1 MPLLPAGT
9 RPTRCPG
16 EFRHAPTRLAASRR
30 YLRPDGAHHARQNGA
45 PLIVE
50 GIEGSA
56 PPSDALPDADVVANG
71 VTRQLLHAE
80 SATEVR
86 DILLHAVRQLGG
98 TTVLAAHADDDAL
111 PVDLSLGAGQPLLP
125 TAVPGSAAHASLER
139 HLPRLVADAR
149 RALDLISRAE
159 RLSLEATTDGL
170 TRLGNRTSF
179 MRLLSRS
186 DTDDVIVALDLDGF
200 KEVNDRYGHAAG
212 DQVLRDFAACLV
224 DHLRAGDHAMRVGG
238 DEFALVLPSTDIA
251 GADALVDRLRTA
263 WYERRTHPVGFSA
276 GLARNRSTPATTHE
290 AADRALYA
298 AKGAGKDRTSVAEP
312 GTDES
317 PDRR

>member
-1 MPLLPAGT
+1 M
-9 RPTRCPG
+9 
-16 EFRHAPTRLAASRR
+16 
-30 YLRPDGAHHARQNGA
+30 
-45 PLIVE
+45 IVE
-50 GIEGSA
+50 DIEGPA
-56 PPSDALPDADVVANG
+56 PPSDANPDADVVANG

-80 SATEVR
+80 SAAEVR

-98 TTVLAAHADDDAL
+98 TTILAADADDVESL
-111 PVDLSLGAGQPLLP
+111 PVDVSLGAGQPLLP
-125 TAVPGSAAHASLER
+125 IAVPGSAARANLER

-186 DTDDVIVALDLDGF
+186 DADDVIVALDLDGF

-224 DHLRAGDHAMRVGG
+224 DHLRAGDHALRIGG
-238 DEFALVLPSTDIA
+238 DEFALVLRGTDIA

-263 WYERRTHPVGFSA
+263 WHERRTHPVGFSA
-276 GLARNRSTPATTHE
+276 GLARNLSTPATTHE

-298 AKGAGKDRTSVAEP
+298 AKGAGKDRSSVAEP
-312 GTDES
+312 GMDED
-317 PDRR
+317 PGRR